1 MLNNETHCLEGD
13 ARDERQ
19 KDEDEAGDRVDV
31 SRPLSAFLPSSEAL
45 PVPLDVVDEDYGG
58 ECFQRDE
65 NPLDY
70 VYYLLLFFIVFR
82 RRHLY

>member
-1 MLNNETHCLEGD
+1 MLNDETHCLEGD

-45 PVPLDVVDEDYGG
+45 PVPLDVVDED
-58 ECFQRDE
+58 
-65 NPLDY
+65 
-70 VYYLLLFFIVFR
+70 
-82 RRHLY
+82 